1 MLKVVGDLA
10 VTLVLVGV
18 MAVAIPARG
27 QAAEDKTDR
36 PPGAESTVPEL
47 VLQGK
52 LFCSLKR
59 QVPMPF
65 KGVVTSVRASAGQ
78 KVKAGEV
85 LAAYHLVPDVV
96 MQLRRR
102 LCPPQ
107 ISELEVRSAEIETKL
122 TALKN
127 RQTELSRLLTQEMAP
142 EESLKQVNR
151 EMQVLERQRALLQ
164 ARIGL
169 ERKLVADDLVLVK
182 DLLSE
187 PVSPTHIPETASL
200 VSPIDGYVIGIH
212 PELRE
217 GAEIGPVAPAFL
229 IGVMDPMIM
238 RAQIHEMEAF
248 RLSLGDKAEI
258 TVESLPGRRFAAQVS
273 RTSWTPLTPALEQ
286 PSYYEIELTV
296 PNPDLALKDG
306 LKGEILAPKSR

>member
-1 MLKVVGDLA
+1 MLRVLVDLV
-10 VTLVLVGV
+10 VTLVLVAAMV
-18 MAVAIPARG
+18 AAIPERV
-27 QAAEDKTDR
+27 QAAEDNTVL
-36 PPGAESTVPEL
+36 PPRAESTVPEL
-47 VLQGK
+47 LLQGK

-59 QVPMPF
+59 PVPMPF
-65 KGVVTSVRASAGQ
+65 KGVVTSVVASAGQ

-85 LAAYHLVPDVV
+85 LAVYRLVPDVV

-107 ISELEVRSAEIETKL
+107 ISDLEVRSVEMETRL
-122 TALKN
+122 TSLKSK
-127 RQTELSRLLTQEMAP
+127 QTELSRLLTQEMAP
-142 EESLKQVNR
+142 EESLKQVKR
-151 EMQVLERQRALLQ
+151 EVQVLERQRALLQ
-164 ARIGL
+164 ERIGL
-169 ERKLVADDLVLVK
+169 ERKMLADDLVLVK

-187 PVSPTHIPETASL
+187 PVSPAHIPEAASI

-258 TVESLPGRRFAAQVS
+258 TVESLPGRRFVAQVS

>member
-1 MLKVVGDLA
+1 MLKVVGNLV
-10 VTLVLVGV
+10 VTGILLG
-18 MAVAIPARG
+18 AVAVAMPTQI
-27 QAAEDKTDR
+27 QAAEDKTAR
-36 PPGAESTVPEL
+36 PSQAESREPEL

-52 LFCSLKR
+52 LFCSVKR

-65 KGVVTSVRASAGQ
+65 KGVVTSVGASAGQ

-85 LAAYHLVPDVV
+85 LAGYRLASDVV

-107 ISELEVRSAEIETKL
+107 ISELEGRSAEIDTRL
-122 TALKN
+122 TGLKSK
-127 RQTELSRLLTQEMAP
+127 QTELSRLLTHDMAP
-142 EESLKQVNR
+142 EESLKQVKR

-164 ARIGL
+164 DRIGL
-169 ERKLVADDLVLVK
+169 ERKMLADDLVLVK
-182 DLLSE
+182 ELLSE
-187 PVSPTHIPETASL
+187 TVSPAHIPESASL

-258 TVESLPGRRFAAQVS
+258 TVESLPGRRFVAQVS

-296 PNPDLALKDG
+296 PNPDIELKDG
-306 LKGEILAPKSR
+306 LKGEILVPKSR